1 MREELHP
8 QGLEVVSVALDA
20 GGIAAA
26 GPWLERA
33 RITHPALI
41 DEAHVLDEL
50 LGVVNVP
57 TGVWIDE
64 GGTLVRPPEPAFPWR
79 PRELSEELLAQ
90 LPALTVEQ
98 LGEAQK
104 MRIEPERYV
113 AALRDWVAHGAR
125 SRFALSPDELLA
137 RSQPRDESHAR
148 AGACFELAQHLHRR
162 GLQDDAVPWFR
173 EAHRLAPENW
183 TYRRQAWSLADPS
196 QGPTR
201 AYESDWLTDVRRI
214 GAENYYPPLQL

>member
-1 MREELHP
+1 LREELHP
-8 QGLEVVSVALDA
+8 QGLEVVSVALDT
-20 GGIAAA
+20 GGIDAA
-26 GPWLERA
+26 GPWLDRA
-33 RITHPALI
+33 RVTHPALI

-64 GGTLVRPPEPAFPWR
+64 SGTLVRPPEPAFPWR
-79 PRELSEELLAQ
+79 PRQLDEELLAQ
-90 LPALTVEQ
+90 LPELTVQQ

-113 AALRDWVAHGAR
+113 EALRDWVRHGPR
-125 SRFALSPDELLA
+125 SRYALSADQLVA

-148 AGACFELAQHLHRR
+148 AAACFELAQHLHRG
-162 GLQDDAVPWFR
+162 GLRDDAVRWFR

-183 TYRRQAWSLADPS
+183 TYRRQAWSLADPL
-196 QGPTR
+196 QGPTH
-201 AYESDWLTDVRRI
+201 AYDSDWLTDVRRI